1 MLVEAVAKRRDNLKQ
16 KEVIHA
22 AVLKINF
29 SWVVLRKLEQGCCQ
43 NKKRG
48 NEESAVGA
56 VLTVSIKSL

>member
-29 SWVVLRKLEQGCCQ
+29 SWVVLRKLKQGCCQ
-43 NKKRG
+43 KKRG
-48 NEESAVGA
+48 NEESAFDW
-56 VLTVSIKSL
+56 VLMLS